1 MYLTSY
7 LHIKGAFN
15 NSLSFEERWRS
26 ERELMEFI
34 KHIINRFKQR
44 KKGVG
49 LREQKRIKYAIK
61 LSLLLYSEI
70 RPTEMAVNSRRLT
83 SIKYAVCSK

>member
-7 LHIKGAFN
+7 LHIKEAFN
-15 NSLSFEERWRS
+15 NSFSFEECWRS
-26 ERELMEFI
+26 ERELIELI
-34 KHIINRFKQR
+34 KHIITRFKQR
-44 KKGVG
+44 KKGAG

-70 RPTEMAVNSRRLT
+70 RPTEMVVN
-83 SIKYAVCSK
+83 